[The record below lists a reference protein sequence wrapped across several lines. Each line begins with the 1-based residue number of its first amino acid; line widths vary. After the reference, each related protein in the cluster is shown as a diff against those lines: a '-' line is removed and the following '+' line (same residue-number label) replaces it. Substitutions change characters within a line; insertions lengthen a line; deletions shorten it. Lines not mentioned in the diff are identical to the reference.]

1 MYCVSRTTGI
11 VCVREKYFNGYGY
24 DRECTHSLPYYCAWN
39 VRFINSNC
47 NDDDSSAI
55 KNLQG
60 DIMKTKTKFCE
71 RFFNLSPKICIYD
84 LDGTIIDSSHRATH
98 DENGNIDLEN
108 WKANSTKE
116 MIFQDDLLP
125 MYWQLV
131 ADYKEG
137 NIIVI
142 CTARE
147 MGKWD
152 LEYLHSMGIYYDY
165 IISRPTGIETI
176 DHVLKKSQLRKFW
189 NLRQFK
195 NLFKSFY
202 DDNLNN
208 LKSVKELGQCHTVN
222 AKEWNARFSGKK
234 S

>member
-1 MYCVSRTTGI
+1 
-11 VCVREKYFNGYGY
+11 
-24 DRECTHSLPYYCAWN
+24 
-39 VRFINSNC
+39 
-47 NDDDSSAI
+47 
-55 KNLQG
+55 
-60 DIMKTKTKFCE
+60 MKQKTKFCE

-84 LDGTIIDSSHRATH
+84 LDGTIIDSSHRIRLR
-98 DENGNIDLEN
+98 ENGSLDLEH
-108 WKANSTKE
+108 WKNNSTKE

-125 MYWQLV
+125 MYWQLI

-147 MGKWD
+147 FGKYDW
-152 LEYLHSMGIYYDY
+152 EYLHSMGIYYDY
-165 IISRPTGIETI
+165 VISRPSGIDTV
-176 DHVLKKSQLRKFW
+176 DHILKKTQLRKFW
-189 NLRQFK
+189 NLRQYK

-208 LKSVKELGQCHTVN
+208 LKSVRELGQCHTVD
-222 AKEWNARFSGKK
+222 AGKWNNRFSGKK

>member
-1 MYCVSRTTGI
+1 
-11 VCVREKYFNGYGY
+11 
-24 DRECTHSLPYYCAWN
+24 
-39 VRFINSNC
+39 
-47 NDDDSSAI
+47 
-55 KNLQG
+55 
-60 DIMKTKTKFCE
+60 MKTKTKFCE

-152 LEYLHSMGIYYDY
+152 MEYLHSMGIYYDY
-165 IISRPTGIETI
+165 IISRPNGIETI

-195 NLFKSFY
+195 DLFKSFY
-202 DDNLNN
+202 DDNLDN
-208 LKSVKELGQCHTVN
+208 LKSVKEIGQCHTVN

>member
-1 MYCVSRTTGI
+1 
-11 VCVREKYFNGYGY
+11 
-24 DRECTHSLPYYCAWN
+24 
-39 VRFINSNC
+39 
-47 NDDDSSAI
+47 
-55 KNLQG
+55 
-60 DIMKTKTKFCE
+60 MKHITNFCD

-84 LDGTIIDSSHRATH
+84 LDGTIIDSSHRIKLK
-98 DENGNIDLEN
+98 ENGSLDLEH
-108 WKANSTKE
+108 WKQNSTKE
-116 MIFQDDLLP
+116 QIFQDDLLP
-125 MYWQLV
+125 MYWQLI

>member
-1 MYCVSRTTGI
+1 M
-11 VCVREKYFNGYGY
+11 
-24 DRECTHSLPYYCAWN
+24 
-39 VRFINSNC
+39 
-47 NDDDSSAI
+47 
-55 KNLQG
+55 
-60 DIMKTKTKFCE
+60 MKTKTKFCE

-98 DENGNIDLEN
+98 DQNGNIDLEN

-116 MIFQDDLLP
+116 LIFQDDLLP

-208 LKSVKELGQCHTVN
+208 LKSVKELGQCHTVD
-222 AKEWNARFSGKK
+222 AGKWNARFSGKK